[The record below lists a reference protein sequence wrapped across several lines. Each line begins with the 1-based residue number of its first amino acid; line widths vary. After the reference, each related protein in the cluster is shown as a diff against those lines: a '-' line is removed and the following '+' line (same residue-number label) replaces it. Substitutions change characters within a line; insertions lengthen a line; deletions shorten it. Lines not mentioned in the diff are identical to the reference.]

1 MIKNTFTY
9 NFILLTLK
17 KKNYK
22 TYNIT
27 QNNIFKIF
35 NLRNNIFKTLIMIR
49 SVIPC
54 NFFT

>member
-35 NLRNNIFKTLIMIR
+35 NLRNNIFKTLVMIR